1 MKRMSIIR
9 NRIMKGCCQLFFFK
23 NFFGTCI
30 YGRKLLRW
38 VIALLAM
45 VAPIDE
51 DSTLNVANAD

>member
-1 MKRMSIIR
+1 MSIIR